1 MSGQGSILLRQR
13 QLEMV
18 KWDYEPLQQ
27 LAAKFVNPR
36 RELMRDS
43 QRYDKK
49 GQKQGKD
56 IFDSSGSLALATW
69 RDGMQGFMVSESLR
83 WFKTRMSDYRLNDID
98 EVRIF
103 LQEYDEAMYA
113 AYERSNF
120 YSVVNEWFNDA
131 GSVGTATMYVE
142 EDIKGGT
149 TIHTPIHL
157 REVFIAENRFQNV
170 DVLFRK
176 FFLTARQALQKFGE
190 SNLTSDVIANA
201 ATNPEKKH
209 EFIHAVY
216 PNDERQFGSITSTNK
231 AYKSVYVQ
239 TKGSTGGLNEPGQTS
254 EVLLAGNTDQ
264 NDQNLIA
271 RESGYDVF
279 PYAVWR
285 FRKNS
290 DEVYGRSPAMD
301 FMTPIQKLDVI
312 GKTLLQAAHLSVRP
326 ARNVPERMRGK
337 VRMDADGNNYFE
349 KGGDQISV
357 ITSGINFPVGID
369 REERYEA
376 FIKQGYNVE
385 FFRTFIGRQ
394 GEATREEILQIKAE
408 QAQLMGSQ
416 VDRLTKDGLS
426 KNFDVVASI
435 EDEAG
440 RLPEMPQILIDR
452 IEEEKERGGQKT
464 KINIRFTGPL
474 AQAQRR
480 MFELQP
486 VKEGLREFAE
496 ASVFFPNI
504 FDRVNE
510 MKLSEKIGDSTD
522 FPQELMNS
530 TAEVEEIRV
539 QRAEDVARQQQIEL
553 AGQMADAVPKLQK
566 ETEAGSPL
574 EAIGEAVGV

>member
-1 MSGQGSILLRQR
+1 MSGQGQILLRQK
-13 QLEMV
+13 QLEEV

-27 LAAKFVNPR
+27 EAAKFVNNR
-36 RELMRDS
+36 RELLRDS
-43 QRYDKK
+43 QRFDKK
-49 GQKQGKD
+49 GQKHGRY
-56 IFDSSGSLALATW
+56 IFDSSASLALATW

-83 WFKTRMSDYRLNDID
+83 WFRSRMSDYRLNDID

-120 YSVVNEWFNDA
+120 YSVINEWFNDA
-131 GSVGTATMYVE
+131 GSVGTATMYIE

-149 TIHTPIHL
+149 TVHTPIHL

-176 FFLTARQALQKFGE
+176 FFLTARQAVQKFKAI
-190 SNLTSDVIANA
+190 NLTQDTVANA
-201 ATNPEKKH
+201 ASNPEKKH

-216 PNDERQFGSITSTNK
+216 PNDEMQFGSITSTNK
-231 AYKSVYVQ
+231 AFKSVYIQ
-239 TKGSTGGLNEPGQTS
+239 TRGSTGGFNEPNQTS
-254 EVLLAGNTDQ
+254 EILLAGAGNGQD
-264 NDQNLIA
+264 LIA

-301 FMTPIQKLDVI
+301 FMTPIQKLDII

-326 ARNVPERMRGK
+326 ARNVPEAMRGH
-337 VRMDADGNNYFE
+337 VRLDADGNNYF
-349 KGGDQISV
+349 KRGGDKIEV
-357 ITSGINFPVGID
+357 INSGVNFPVGID

-426 KNFDVVASI
+426 KNFDIVAQI
-435 EDEAG
+435 EDDAG
-440 RLPEMPQILIDR
+440 RLPELPQILIDR

-464 KINIRFTGPL
+464 IIKIRFTGPL

-496 ASVFFPNI
+496 ASVFFPDI

-510 MKLSEKIGDSTD
+510 LKLSEKIGDSTD
-522 FPQELMNS
+522 FPQELMN
-530 TAEVEEIRV
+530 TTVEVEEIRA
-539 QRAEDVARQQQIEL
+539 QRAEELARQQALQE
-553 AGQMADAVPKLQK
+553 AQQMAEAVPKLNK
-566 ETEAGSPL
+566 ETEEGSPL
-574 EAIGEAVGV
+574 AAIGEAVGV